1 MLCEAMMRSS
11 RSLLA
16 TVFTAILVFVPGG
29 AHALDI
35 PLLTWERGKEQN
47 LVLGGNTEN
56 EWKIELVN
64 EANESVLEF
73 SPSDISANGF
83 VVYSV
88 FIPQD
93 FPLGAYAVQATG
105 LGIPGSIVAGVNVV
119 SLTFYE
125 LVQIPFELLWIF
137 LGYLFVTAG
146 FGVMRLRRFAAISV
160 RDSDELD
167 PDLIPPRLSALYRL
181 RERASRNLEPSLFQV
196 LLRREGEWLRTR
208 SLTLWSTL
216 PIAGFVLGLALGI
229 EMLRS
234 GGLGNAPWLLLFF
247 GAMISVIDLYSGMIG
262 FAGFVLAHLIFGDV
276 VSLRDVMAL
285 LAVALGWFGAY
296 AIGSVFR
303 ILGER
308 VDSRMSKA
316 SWITQASLL
325 GGIAAGVVFHAAQ
338 ILVLSLVVTV
348 SEPASVSW
356 LLSLLVGIT
365 VIGKGVIQQSLER
378 MKRDEAGL
386 TVSNL
391 RVEIPIGRVISPRT
405 TGFLLVFFAGTLYIW
420 IRDWLSAIALALALV
435 APYGLLLIRF
445 AGPRIGALRRIPRS
459 ALLESIL
466 VTATGY
472 LIFLLLGDLPF
483 EVLERSRLFLILGV
497 IPVIIH
503 SLFSMLWDIED
514 RAENRDE
521 STVTSIDEEVGNR

>member
-1 MLCEAMMRSS
+1 MALIAF
-11 RSLLA
+11 LV
-16 TVFTAILVFVPGG
+16 VFMPGS
-29 AHALDI
+29 AQALDI

-47 LVLGGNTEN
+47 LVLGGNTDN
-56 EWKIELVN
+56 EWKIELVD

-83 VVYSV
+83 VVYSA

-93 FPLGAYAVQATG
+93 FPLGAYAVRATG
-105 LGIPGSIVAGVNVV
+105 LGIPGSIVAGVNIV

-125 LVQIPFELLWIF
+125 LIQIPFELLWIF

-146 FGVMRLRRFAAISV
+146 LGVMRLRRFGLISV
-160 RDSDELD
+160 RGDDELD
-167 PDLIPPRLSALYRL
+167 LDLIPPRLSALYRL
-181 RERASRNLEPSLFQV
+181 RERASRNLEPSLLQV
-196 LLRREGEWLRTR
+196 LLRREGEWLRAK

-247 GAMISVIDLYSGMIG
+247 GAMISAGDLYSGMIG

-296 AIGSVFR
+296 AIGSIF
-303 ILGER
+303 ILLGER
-308 VDSRMSKA
+308 GDAGEVQTERIA
-316 SWITQASLL
+316 LNSLF
-325 GGIAAGVVFHAAQ
+325 GGIAAGVVFHSAQ
-338 ILVLSLVVTV
+338 ILILSLVVTV
-348 SEPASVSW
+348 AEPAPVSW
-356 LLSLLVGIT
+356 LLSLFVGIA
-365 VIGKGVIQQSLER
+365 VIGKSLIRPSLE
-378 MKRDEAGL
+378 KAGASGEGA
-386 TVSNL
+386 TGSPL
-391 RVEIPIGRVISPRT
+391 RIDVPIGRVISPKM

-420 IRDWLSAIALALALV
+420 VRDWLSAIALALALI
-435 APYGLLLIRF
+435 APYGLLLVRF
-445 AGPRIGALRRIPRS
+445 GGPRIGALRRIPRS
-459 ALLESIL
+459 ALLEAIL
-466 VTATGY
+466 VSGAGY
-472 LIFLLLGDLPF
+472 LIFFLLGDRPF

-503 SLFSMLWDIED
+503 SLFSMLWDIQD
-514 RAENRDE
+514 RDE
-521 STVTSIDEEVGNR
+521 SSDNSVVTSIDEEVSKR